1 QGEFARAGRLRRQ
14 CLRGR
19 LWRRRDRVSDSRSQ
33 SAVEAVVF
41 MHDDKRLG
49 SVSNDGTVRVWSV
62 RTREPLHTFDDI
74 GRGQILSTTASGRG
88 LFVAS
93 VGGRDARMFALSPML
108 DMTPIARREYVCERS
123 LIGAH
128 SFLAKEMDD
137 IILQGREELRDPCRQ
152 RGALRPEYYAQ

>member
-1 QGEFARAGRLRRQ
+1 
-14 CLRGR
+14 
-19 LWRRRDRVSDSRSQ
+19 
-33 SAVEAVVF
+33 

-152 RGALRPEYYAQ
+152 RGALRPEYYAQVAGRLWARVRSLLETSKGGDTSP